1 MCDLSFSR
9 QPRIISIDFNPIIG
23 DSENATFAVVLNT
36 NVKRINIFFILI
48 KLNINEAIES
58 INWLRII
65 LFA

>member
-1 MCDLSFSR
+1 MCIRDR
-9 QPRIISIDFNPIIG
+9 IIG